1 MGLISNEANAVLLA
15 LLVLA
20 SLALALAGF
29 EVGLFVLLMLAGM
42 ALGTALVYFAT
53 KPRRARKPVALLA
66 LFGILALFFVSIAG
80 LAFGAEWLA
89 FVPSVSDLPSGPFFF
104 GLIVGVVQV
113 AFGRLMGRGPW
124 SGD

>member
-1 MGLISNEANAVLLA
+1 MGLISNKANAILLA
-15 LLVLA
+15 LLALA
-20 SLALALAGF
+20 SVALALAGF

-53 KPRRARKPVALLA
+53 KPRRARKPVALL
-66 LFGILALFFVSIAG
+66 LLLGILALPIAT
-80 LAFGAEWLA
+80 LTLDVEWLA

-113 AFGRLMGRGPW
+113 VFGRLMGRGA
-124 SGD
+124 